1 MIPTFESRAAMMQYV
16 SEQRAAGKVIGFVPT
31 MGNLHQGH
39 LSLMSRARELA
50 DIVIVSIY
58 VNPMQFDQEADL
70 QTYPR
75 TLQEDLEKL
84 VSMQVD
90 GVFLPDDKV
99 LYPDGLAR
107 STKVSV
113 PVISE
118 VLCGAHRPGHFDGV
132 STVVAKLFGIV
143 KPDVAVFGEKD
154 FQQLMIIRHMVEDLC
169 LPVRIEGA
177 AIVREDNGLAMSSR
191 NSRLTQT
198 ERDQASLIHQTLSNT
213 AQAIIDGDRAYG
225 VLEAEA
231 RALLNGAGF
240 VTDYFTVRERRNLDL
255 PSDNTSV
262 EDLVI
267 LVAVHMGNARLI
279 DNVAIGRDF

>member
-1 MIPTFESRAAMMQYV
+1 MMQYV
-16 SEQRAAGKVIGFVPT
+16 SEQRGAGKVIGFVPT

-39 LSLMSRARELA
+39 LSLMARARELA

-213 AQAIIDGDRAYG
+213 ARAIIDGSRAFS
-225 VLEAEA
+225 VLEAQA
-231 RALLNGAGF
+231 RALLDGAGF
-240 VTDYFTVRERRNLDL
+240 VTDYFTVREQRNLDL
-255 PSDNTSV
+255 PNEGTAVD
-262 EDLVI
+262 DLVI
-267 LVAVHMGNARLI
+267 LAAAHMGNARLI

>member
-1 MIPTFESRAAMMQYV
+1 MPTFESRAAMMQYV